1 MSDLV
6 MIWMKDAG
14 KRIDHNDR
22 VTTRNGEGRRKQGW
36 VRRTIGRAR
45 N

>member
-1 MSDLV
+1 
-6 MIWMKDAG
+6 MIQMKGAG
-14 KRIDHNDR
+14 NRIDCNDR
-22 VTTRNGEGRRKQGW
+22 IIIRNGEGRRKQGW